1 MDEKTITVTGRGEI
15 YVCPDV
21 TRVKLDLASIHE
33 SYEEAYLQATDNTNK
48 LSKIMKEVNL
58 NSSLP
63 KTIRFDIDK
72 KTETNTINFIITKVK
87 NLSVLA

>member
-33 SYEEAYLQATDNTNK
+33 SYEEAYLQA
-48 LSKIMKEVNL
+48 
-58 NSSLP
+58 
-63 KTIRFDIDK
+63 R
-72 KTETNTINFIITKVK
+72 
-87 NLSVLA
+87 